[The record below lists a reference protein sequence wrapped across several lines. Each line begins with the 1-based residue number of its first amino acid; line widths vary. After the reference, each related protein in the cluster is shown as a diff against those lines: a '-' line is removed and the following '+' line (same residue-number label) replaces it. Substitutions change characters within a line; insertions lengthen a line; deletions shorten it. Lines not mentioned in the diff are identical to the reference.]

1 MPMST
6 AGSST
11 RRGRSGF
18 TLFEL
23 MIVIAILAIMAGVTI
38 PYIDLEVGGSAEKQ
52 AADYVQAVLE
62 QARNSARLRR
72 ETVAIN
78 FGDVGVS
85 LGRGERVLPYPD
97 GVSFIG
103 LLLAGSDAPRDVTA
117 LRVDRRGVAP
127 VSIVRLKVDDQIY
140 SYLINPVLREVKQ
153 EKGMVDFGDF
163 AE

>member
-6 AGSST
+6 AGRST

-23 MIVIAILAIMAGVTI
+23 MIVIALLAIMASVTI
-38 PYIDLEVGGSAEKQ
+38 PYIDLNVGGSAEKQ
-52 AADYVQAVLE
+52 AADYVLAVLE
-62 QARNSARLRR
+62 QARSSARLRR
-72 ETVAIN
+72 ETVAVT

-85 LGRGERVLPYPD
+85 LGRGERILPYPD
-97 GVSFIG
+97 GVSFVG
-103 LLLAGSDAPRDVTA
+103 LLLFGSGVSRDKAA
-117 LRVDRRGVAP
+117 LRIDRRGVAP
-127 VSIVRLKVDDQIY
+127 VSIVRLKVNDQIY